1 MVLQEQE
8 AWAERIRLCIEA
20 IVEFQLLVYCH
31 DIDHR
36 FTVRIIVL
44 VCNGIFCQIP
54 SLETSVVY
62 VVSDALVASQ
72 VMVVHH
78 HVDASLGFACI
89 CVSVDV
95 GFVCLVKL
103 VLPIVIFHIFIIGV
117 YRCSVGSTTIC

>member
-8 AWAERIRLCIEA
+8 AWAERIRLCIECV
-20 IVEFQLLVYCH
+20 VELQLLVYFH

-36 FTVRIIVL
+36 FTMRIIVL
-44 VCNGIFCQIP
+44 VCCSIVCQIP

-62 VVSDALVASQ
+62 LVSDALVAGK
-72 VMVVHH
+72 VMAVHH
-78 HVDASLGFACI
+78 HVDASFGFACV

-103 VLPIVIFHIFIIGV
+103 VLPIGIFHIFIIGG
-117 YRCSVGSTTIC
+117 YR